1 MTALEVH
8 PEIHV
13 RELRERPAFST
24 CYECH
29 RSFRAKSEDQLCL
42 DLCDSCFD
50 ALRQLREPV
59 ISVHVKARPC
69 RPVSL

>member
-1 MTALEVH
+1 
-8 PEIHV
+8 
-13 RELRERPAFST
+13 
-24 CYECH
+24 
-29 RSFRAKSEDQLCL
+29 LCL

>member
-1 MTALEVH
+1 MIALEVH
-8 PEIHV
+8 PEIHA

-42 DLCDSCFD
+42 QLCDACFD
-50 ALRQLREPV
+50 AMRQPHEPV
-59 ISVHVKARPC
+59 ISVHVKPRPC
-69 RPVSL
+69 RPLSL